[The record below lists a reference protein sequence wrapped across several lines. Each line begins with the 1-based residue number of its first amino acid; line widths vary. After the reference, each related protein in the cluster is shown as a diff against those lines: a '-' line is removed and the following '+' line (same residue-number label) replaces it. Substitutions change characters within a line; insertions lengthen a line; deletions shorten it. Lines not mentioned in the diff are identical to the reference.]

1 MEREM
6 EKERYGG
13 TGTGERKREGEA
25 EEGGEEGWRIV
36 AVKPSCVLLLPNVS
50 ICPSVCLRLS

>member
-1 MEREM
+1 MERER
-6 EKERYGG
+6 ERYGG
-13 TGTGERKREGEA
+13 RRTGERKREGEA
-25 EEGGEEGWRIV
+25 EEGGEEEGWRIV